1 MRFLSKLLL
10 EHCKNK
16 RLTNSVSAATAQQRP
31 KSSLLTDEEQDAQYR
46 AVINAARQN
55 ADVSSGLNSVSLLL
69 MQQYVMH
76 LHKAADQVHCPQP
89 ATACIYPA
97 CFAWATV
104 RGPLALPVEMHQHG
118 VLGKGLVGE
127 QGRGG
132 RFVTACF
139 STPAWDK
146 HQHCQWHKHWV
157 INAECVF
164 GQIGC

>member
-1 MRFLSKLLL
+1 MIVYDASLMPQHLYGATLQLWHLLIQTCACVANMLMSPCMRFLSKLLL

-89 ATACIYPA
+89 ATARICPA
-97 CFAWATV
+97 CFA
-104 RGPLALPVEMHQHG
+104 
-118 VLGKGLVGE
+118 
-127 QGRGG
+127 
-132 RFVTACF
+132 
-139 STPAWDK
+139 
-146 HQHCQWHKHWV
+146 
-157 INAECVF
+157 
-164 GQIGC
+164 